1 MLAMPKD
8 RIKYFH
14 LAGHFV
20 EDQDLRID
28 THGDAVA
35 DPVWQL
41 LAEAYEHFGP
51 VPTLL
56 ERDFNFPPI
65 EELLQEVRRIK
76 SLQESATAD
85 RKLAESA
92 GG

>member
-1 MLAMPKD
+1 MREA
-8 RIKYFH
+8 
-14 LAGHFV
+14 
-20 EDQDLRID
+20 EDLRVD

-41 LAEAYEHFGP
+41 LADAYEHFGP

-65 EELLQEVRRIK
+65 EELLNEIRRIK
-76 SLQESATAD
+76 ELQNATGLG
-85 RKLAESA
+85 REVAESA

>member
-1 MLAMPKD
+1 MLAMPKE

-14 LAGHFV
+14 LAGHLV
-20 EDQDLRID
+20 EAEDLRID

-65 EELLQEVRRIK
+65 EDLLTEIRRIK
-76 SLQESATAD
+76 SLQAATQTGE
-85 RKLAESA
+85 KVAESA